1 MANWRQVGTSLAYVQ
16 LDMSLKV
23 VECVRRLSRRV
34 WRHFVRRSREISL
47 VPSLHRASVDALISC
62 NFVAP
67 SRVKNK
73 RYNLAGPL
81 VQALAGNL
89 VGQFEGQITFCYVS
103 ATARCCARCP
113 APIFDRACCALIR
126 PAGPA
131 IQDSTAHRPSQQKA
145 DI

>member
-1 MANWRQVGTSLAYVQ
+1 M
-16 LDMSLKV
+16 
-23 VECVRRLSRRV
+23 
-34 WRHFVRRSREISL
+34 RRSREISL

-73 RYNLAGPL
+73 RDNLAGPL
-81 VQALAGNL
+81 VQPKQALAGNL

-103 ATARCCARCP
+103 ATARFCARCP
-113 APIFDRACCALIR
+113 APIIDRACCALIR